1 LGINRIAAAR
11 ERKKAYIQNEIVS
24 SDCSLRFNLKCT
36 SGSFET
42 EKMSLSFK
50 CICLMNVSVIV
61 VVNVEKEN
69 ICIFLFEA
77 IKDS

>member
-11 ERKKAYIQNEIVS
+11 EKKKVYIQNEIVS

-42 EKMSLSFK
+42 EK
-50 CICLMNVSVIV
+50 NVT
-61 VVNVEKEN
+61 
-69 ICIFLFEA
+69 LF
-77 IKDS
+77 